1 MVSVSGSSAWL
12 DGLPLMRQQ
21 LINFTRPLRRQAR
34 QAFTDSLM
42 LERGQCL
49 LSGGLQEIEVIFLL
63 DEDRGVLWKL

>member
-1 MVSVSGSSAWL
+1 MVSVSGSYAWL

-49 LSGGLQEIEVIFLL
+49 LAGGLQEIEVIFLL